1 MLSGDDM
8 KNANDNDTWTS
19 LAFHTQ
25 LVLNKLQ
32 NAAQL
37 SGAEDAR
44 PAEQCSQKNEPEANR
59 PEEYSDEQPRR
70 ALA

>member
-1 MLSGDDM
+1 MLLDDDM
-8 KNANDNDTWTS
+8 KAANSNDTFTS
-19 LAFHTQ
+19 LGFYSL
-25 LVLNKLQ
+25 LVINKLQ

-44 PAEQCSQKNEPEANR
+44 PAEQCSQNNEPEANR